1 MFRQSYNPFAR
12 LDLPFRMPKEVS
24 PRVRRNRKSL
34 AHGTTLGPQLG
45 VTRPN
50 APFEELPF
58 GLQHQSKD
66 EEDFENNNNSLN
78 SCPPTI
84 CAPQDDCDLLE
95 LDYPDSPMTHP
106 PRTVIVRTGGFNDTD
121 TPRKKNSVH
130 RKRLFSIDFST
141 ICTERGE
148 ETLLGEEEDLSKE
161 EVQSAASFHHHDD
174 QDDEDDED
182 EYGDD
187 EWDEVATF
195 STYPPTSIMLVH
207 NHLDVIA
214 TPHRCRIYRSCSDLS
229 GSYTSH
235 GQNYSNQQMLPLTLP
250 KLEEPQLWVQNEYE
264 SSYKLDAEEETDEE
278 DQIPHVMSCPDICG
292 DSEDE
297 DDVFDFLCTKTHA
310 ILELSIDSFSCPG
323 RLVTNASIDSIDL
336 RT

>member
-1 MFRQSYNPFAR
+1 MHSASHRNLFLTKINLTFSSIPSQSLDAADSIIIHITSNTMFHQSYNPFER
-12 LDLPFRMPKEVS
+12 LDLPFRLPKEAS
-24 PRVRRNRKSL
+24 PRVRRKSL
-34 AHGTTLGPQLG
+34 AQRLEEQDRKLQQLS
-45 VTRPN
+45 
-50 APFEELPF
+50 FEELPF
-58 GLQHQSKD
+58 VMQHQSKD

-148 ETLLGEEEDLSKE
+148 ETSLREEGLYLYEEDHR
-161 EVQSAASFHHHDD
+161 SAASFHHHDD
-174 QDDEDDED
+174 QDDEDVDSK
-182 EYGDD
+182 
-187 EWDEVATF
+187 WDEVATF
-195 STYPPTSIMLVH
+195 STFPPTSIMLVH

-214 TPHRCRIYRSCSDLS
+214 TSHRSWIYRSCSDLS
-229 GSYTSH
+229 GSCSSH
-235 GQNYSNQQMLPLTLP
+235 GQNDPSLTLP
-250 KLEEPQLWVQNEYE
+250 KLEESKLCVQNEYE
-264 SSYKLDAEEETDEE
+264 SSYKLDVDEETDEE
-278 DQIPHVMSCPDICG
+278 NQIPHVMSCPDSILE

-297 DDVFDFLCTKTHA
+297 DDVFDFLCTET
-310 ILELSIDSFSCPG
+310 
-323 RLVTNASIDSIDL
+323 
-336 RT
+336 

>member
-1 MFRQSYNPFAR
+1 MFRKSYNPFAR
-12 LDLPFRMPKEVS
+12 LDLPFRMPKEAS

-34 AHGTTLGPQLG
+34 AQHLEEQDRKLQQL
-45 VTRPN
+45 
-50 APFEELPF
+50 PFEELPF

-66 EEDFENNNNSLN
+66 EEDFETNNNSLN

-106 PRTVIVRTGGFNDTD
+106 PRTVIVRTGGLK
-121 TPRKKNSVH
+121 PRKKNSVH

-148 ETLLGEEEDLSKE
+148 ETSLDEEEDLSEE
-161 EVQSAASFHHHDD
+161 EVQSRSAASFHHHDD
-174 QDDEDDED
+174 QDDEDDD
-182 EYGDD
+182 GDN

-214 TPHRCRIYRSCSDLS
+214 TPRRSWMYRSCSDLS
-229 GSYTSH
+229 GSCSSH
-235 GQNYSNQQMLPLTLP
+235 GQNASPPQMPSLTPL
-250 KLEEPQLWVQNEYE
+250 KLEEPQLWVRNEYE
-264 SSYKLDAEEETDEE
+264 SSYKLDVDEETDEE
-278 DQIPHVMSCPDICG
+278 DQIPHIMSCPDSMLE

-297 DDVFDFLCTKTHA
+297 DDVFDFLCTET
-310 ILELSIDSFSCPG
+310 
-323 RLVTNASIDSIDL
+323 
-336 RT
+336 